1 MQLLP
6 RVVALHDIDDVEMFI
21 QAQLN
26 TWRTRAGVYLT
37 VDEREELTCEALC
50 ILYELAARF
59 EPHRTGYQR
68 AGRFSGFAA
77 AYLPKKLGDA
87 WHRRDESHR
96 YVTDPS
102 TGKRR
107 WRYFQQAA
115 SLDGILERADTRT
128 GGAHVVDER
137 FIPGAQWVPVAARP
151 DRKAA

>member
-6 RVVALHDIDDVEMFI
+6 RVVSLHDIGDVEMFI

-26 TWRTRAGVYLT
+26 EWRTNAGHVLT
-37 VDEREELTCEALC
+37 VDEREELAAESLC

-59 EPHRTGYQR
+59 EPHREGYAQ

-87 WHRRDESHR
+87 WHRRNPGHR
-96 YVTDPS
+96 YITDAA

-107 WRYFQQAA
+107 WQFFLEAV
-115 SLDGILERADTRT
+115 SLDGIRDDLDART
-128 GGAHVVDER
+128 GGAHVADEP
-137 FIPGAQWVPVAARP
+137 FLGADKWVPVAPLERL
-151 DRKAA
+151 AA